1 MFKKKEPEPVENE
14 LVLTEEDENPVDTL
28 QGIHEHI
35 DGLRQKQGRI
45 PVSDENIVPHTPGF
59 DDPGLPQDVQEH
71 MEELRQERQK
81 QDNLVDTDT
90 DREDRPEETGAT
102 VLKYHKGAEISGKLE
117 AQFDPNVAFFG
128 SHVVNSNTKRLDN
141 LRHLGELDSTRI
153 VRDIPYLRE
162 MGTDI
167 KIESTSE
174 FQMCR
179 SNPEIGGFDQKMG
192 RTNITKEDVELRQQQ
207 TIHKTGKDRGGGI
220 LGIFSRKKET

>member
-1 MFKKKEPEPVENE
+1 MFKKQKPEPDKDE
-14 LVLTEEDENPVDTL
+14 LVLTEEEENPVDTL

-35 DGLRQKQGRI
+35 DSLRLKQSRT
-45 PVSDENIVPHTPGF
+45 PVSDENLIPVTPGF
-59 DDPGLPQDVQEH
+59 DEPSIPLDVQEH
-71 MEELRQERQK
+71 IEKLKQERQK
-81 QDNLVDTDT
+81 QDTLMDMDTDKP
-90 DREDRPEETGAT
+90 ELPEEIGSA

-117 AQFDPNVAFFG
+117 EQFDPNVAFFG
-128 SHVVNSNTKRLDN
+128 SHVVNSNTKRIDN

-220 LGIFSRKKET
+220 LGIFSRRKET